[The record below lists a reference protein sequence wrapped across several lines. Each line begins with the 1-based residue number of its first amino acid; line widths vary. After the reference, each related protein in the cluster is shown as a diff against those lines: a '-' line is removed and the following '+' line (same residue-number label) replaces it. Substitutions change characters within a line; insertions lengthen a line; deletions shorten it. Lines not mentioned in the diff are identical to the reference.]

1 VPAEHRDAYDCEV
14 VSGSDDEPVLAV
26 EEEEPLSLKPSVAV
40 APGGVGKSCCACC
53 AELGAAVEPEPE
65 PGAEVELAVDAPI
78 EPSTAMT
85 AKATANVASA
95 VARTWRRSRAM
106 RLTRSSLAR
115 CAAARR
121 SSVEAL
127 LVGGI
132 AGTIRCACESTA
144 SAA

>member
-40 APGGVGKSCCACC
+40 ASGGVEKSCCACC
-53 AELGAAVEPEPE
+53 AELGAVEPEPE
-65 PGAEVELAVDAPI
+65 PGAAVELAVDAPI

-132 AGTIRCACESTA
+132 SGTIRCACESTA

>member
-40 APGGVGKSCCACC
+40 ASGGVEKSCCACC
-53 AELGAAVEPEPE
+53 AEVGAVEPEPE
-65 PGAEVELAVDAPI
+65 PGAAVELAVDAPI

-115 CAAARR
+115 
-121 SSVEAL
+121 
-127 LVGGI
+127 
-132 AGTIRCACESTA
+132 
-144 SAA
+144 